1 MRVWS
6 GFTKY
11 FYSEIGN
18 YFDRVLQSG
27 KWHHA
32 YLLTGKSEFGLERVA
47 RDLAL
52 NFVLNGLDDDYG
64 AKVQWQFEKGSYS
77 DFYVLER
84 EYDKKKKQLN
94 QNISIEQVRELKEKL
109 SQKSFLSLPKV
120 ILIKDADLL
129 NVDSGNA
136 LLKILEEPS
145 ARTIFFLLANHREQI
160 LPTLLSRS
168 QSFAFRSQSLAV
180 IKQYLIDVYQ
190 LNNAL
195 AENIA
200 HLSAGL
206 PERAV
211 LYSEKRELYENYLE
225 KVDQVLALFSGSYA
239 DRFLVI
245 RSGII
250 EKAKDYNSQK
260 VLALVILDLLEIVFR
275 DMLLIKNDL
284 KHLIYLM
291 PRAARLQELSQ
302 KYSLEKIRQ
311 FFRRIHEARLS
322 LSKNVNLSV
331 VLENLM
337 INF

>member
-11 FYSEIGN
+11 FYSEIID
-18 YFDRVLQSG
+18 YFDRVLRSG

-64 AKVQWQFEKGSYS
+64 TKVQWQFEKGSYA
-77 DFYVLER
+77 DLYVLER
-84 EYDKKKKQLN
+84 EYDSKKKQLN
-94 QNISIEQVRELKEKL
+94 QNISINQVRDLKEKL

-120 ILIKDADLL
+120 ILIKDAELL
-129 NVDSGNA
+129 NTDSGNA

-145 ARTIFFLLANHREQI
+145 SRTIFFLLANHREQI

-168 QSFAFRSQSLAV
+168 QSFAFHSQSLLA
-180 IKQYLIDVYQ
+180 IKRYLIDVYQ
-190 LNNAL
+190 LNNEL

-206 PERAV
+206 PERAI
-211 LYSEKRELYENYLE
+211 LYSEKRELYENHLE
-225 KVDQVLALFSGSYA
+225 KVDQVLDLFTGCYA
-239 DRFLVI
+239 DRFAVM

-291 PRAARLQELSQ
+291 PRATRLQELSQ
-302 KYSLEKIRQ
+302 KYSLEEIQR
-311 FFRRIHEARLS
+311 FFKKIHEARLS
-322 LSKNVNLSV
+322 LNKNVNLSV

>member
-11 FYSEIGN
+11 FYSEIAD
-18 YFDRVLQSG
+18 YFDRVLHSG

-77 DFYVLER
+77 DFYILER
-84 EYDKKKKQLN
+84 EYDSKKKQLN

-129 NVDSGNA
+129 NIDSGNA

-145 ARTIFFLLANHREQI
+145 SRTIFFLLANHREQI

-168 QSFAFRSQSLAV
+168 QSFAFRSQSLPM

-190 LNNAL
+190 LNNEL

-211 LYSEKRELYENYLE
+211 LYSEKRELYESYLE
-225 KVDQVLALFSGSYA
+225 KVDQVLDLFAGFYA
-239 DRFLVI
+239 DRFSVV

-291 PRAARLQELSQ
+291 PRATRLQELAK
-302 KYSLEKIRQ
+302 KYSLEEIQQ
-311 FFRRIHEARLS
+311 FFKKIHEARLS
-322 LSKNVNLSV
+322 LAKNVNLSV